1 MVNDTRSKGCVRW
14 GAIGP
19 PPLQVA
25 QRRLGAG
32 ARAPTAPTGC
42 HRQGCRPPI
51 LSSSSPCILPLTQT
65 CSQTLP
71 LPLPPQARATAP
83 RSPGSVLQSP
93 SGLLHHTAR
102 VCTHSQPPGAPIVSL
117 ILPGAYSQSHPVREL
132 PGVQCRACC
141 TPLSSPWPGSV
152 HVTCPQ
158 GPLACFWQGPS
169 IDMGRLG

>member
-19 PPLQVA
+19 PPLQVT
-25 QRRLGAG
+25 QHRLGAG

-42 HRQGCRPPI
+42 HWQGCRPPI
-51 LSSSSPCILPLTQT
+51 LASSPPCIPPLTQT

-102 VCTHSQPPGAPIVSL
+102 VCTHSQPPGDPS
-117 ILPGAYSQSHPVREL
+117 S
-132 PGVQCRACC
+132 
-141 TPLSSPWPGSV
+141 LSSSLELTVKAIQLGSSLGCSAEHAAPPCPHPGLAPFMSPALKGRWPVSGKGQV
-152 HVTCPQ
+152 
-158 GPLACFWQGPS
+158 
-169 IDMGRLG
+169 